1 MSYALL
7 LPVLVVAGF
16 ITLGLLPPLLRRS
29 GTPRRMAAGTATA
42 LALIAAAFGGLFH
55 LASDNRDTAERI
67 ALYESDPRAA
77 MRAYARELR
86 EGIRSE
92 GEAAQAQSYFRLGR
106 ALSGAGDRRQ
116 AIAAYAEANRRS
128 DDDNPDFLVAEA
140 EARLNDPERSAESH
154 HIAEQRIEQA
164 LAIAP
169 RHAVANFYAGALAL
183 GAGEEAEA
191 LPHLRVV
198 LESDLLSGAAR
209 ERLAQRIESLAASQ
223 RGDPEDSAVRSLR
236 VTVRPAEAETPP
248 EGGTLFVFLR
258 RPEGPPMPLAAR
270 RLNAPQWPV
279 TVHLRDSDRLSEGP
293 SLFSYDAL
301 IVAARWSA
309 SGDALRERDG
319 PQAQQRIDP
328 AADRALELRLSG
340 ETPE

>member
-1 MSYALL
+1 MTYALL
-7 LPVLVVAGF
+7 LPVLIAAGIVA
-16 ITLGLLPPLLRRS
+16 LGLLPPLLRRS
-29 GTPRRMAAGTATA
+29 ATPRRLAVGTATA
-42 LALIAAAFGGLFH
+42 LALIAAAFGGLSY

-67 ALYESDPRAA
+67 ALYEVDPRAA
-77 MRAYARELR
+77 MRGYARELR
-86 EGIRSE
+86 ERIRSE

-106 ALSGAGDRRQ
+106 ALSGAGDRQQ

-164 LAIAP
+164 LAVAP
-169 RHAVANFYAGALAL
+169 RHPAANFYAGALAL
-183 GAGEEAEA
+183 GAGNEVEA

-198 LESDLLSGAAR
+198 LDSDLLAGDAR

-223 RGDPEDSAVRSLR
+223 GGDSGDSAVPSLR
-236 VTVRPAEAETPP
+236 VTVRPAADEAPP

-258 RPEGPPMPLAAR
+258 QPDGPPMPLAAR

-279 TVHLRDSDRLSEGP
+279 TVHLRDSDRLSDGP

-301 IVAARWSA
+301 VVAARWSA
-309 SGDALRERDG
+309 SGDALRGRDG

-328 AADRALELRLSG
+328 GRDRELELRLSG
-340 ETPE
+340 KALD

>member
-16 ITLGLLPPLLRRS
+16 IALGLLPPLLRRS

-128 DDDNPDFLVAEA
+128 ENDNPDFLVAEA

-164 LAIAP
+164 LQ
-169 RHAVANFYAGALAL
+169 
-183 GAGEEAEA
+183 EAENEA
-191 LPHLRVV
+191 NLAPKNSAPTVGSVHKPIVGRAQV
-198 LESDLLSGAAR
+198 LIGFGWCMYASAHFQ
-209 ERLAQRIESLAASQ
+209 RL
-223 RGDPEDSAVRSLR
+223 
-236 VTVRPAEAETPP
+236 
-248 EGGTLFVFLR
+248 VF
-258 RPEGPPMPLAAR
+258 G
-270 RLNAPQWPV
+270 
-279 TVHLRDSDRLSEGP
+279 
-293 SLFSYDAL
+293 
-301 IVAARWSA
+301 
-309 SGDALRERDG
+309 
-319 PQAQQRIDP
+319 
-328 AADRALELRLSG
+328 
-340 ETPE
+340 